1 MKRFNGLLT
10 ILFAGLFLF
19 TAASV
24 MAQRGQ
30 GFKGQSMG
38 RSGGPGFHRQCQ
50 MIPDLNDDQQEQIKD
65 LRTDQMKEM
74 TQFRNR
80 LTEKRASLRTFQT
93 QEDPDMAAINNTI
106 EEMGEIRT
114 EMQKARA
121 EHHQEIREILTEE
134 QRAFF
139 DARMKRSRGNFMQ
152 QRMGNMRGN
161 RGMCP
166 MGDMRPMGGMRMRSF
181 D

>member
-1 MKRFNGLLT
+1 MKQFNRLST
-10 ILFAGLFLF
+10 ILLIGLFLF
-19 TAASV
+19 SAANA

-30 GFKGQSMG
+30 GSKGQGMG
-38 RSGGPGFHRQCQ
+38 KADGPGVLKQCQ
-50 MIPDLNDDQQEQIKD
+50 MIPDLTEEQQEQMKD
-65 LRTDQMKEM
+65 LRVDQMKEM
-74 TQFRNR
+74 TQYRNN
-80 LTEKRASLRTFQT
+80 LTERRASLRTLQT
-93 QEDPDMAAINNTI
+93 QESPDMEAINNTI

-114 EMQKARA
+114 EMHKARA

-139 DARMKRSRGNFMQ
+139 DSRMKRSRGNFMQ

-166 MGDMRPMGGMRMRSF
+166 MGRMRMNPNN
-181 D
+181 

>member
-1 MKRFNGLLT
+1 MKRFKPLLT
-10 ILFAGLFLF
+10 ILLAGLFLF
-19 TAASV
+19 TAANV

-30 GFKGQSMG
+30 GFKGQNMS
-38 RSGGPGFHRQCQ
+38 RSGGPGVHLQYQ
-50 MIPDLNDDQQEQIKD
+50 IIPDLNEDQQEQIKD
-65 LRTDQMKEM
+65 LKTDQMKEM

-80 LTEKRASLRTFQT
+80 LTEKMASLRTLQT

-114 EMQKARA
+114 EMQKVRA
-121 EHHQEIREILTEE
+121 EHNQEIREILTEE
-134 QRAFF
+134 QRAIF
-139 DARMKRSRGNFMQ
+139 DARMKRLRDNFMQ

-161 RGMCP
+161 RRMCP
-166 MGDMRPMGGMRMRSF
+166 MGGIRPMGGMRMRSF